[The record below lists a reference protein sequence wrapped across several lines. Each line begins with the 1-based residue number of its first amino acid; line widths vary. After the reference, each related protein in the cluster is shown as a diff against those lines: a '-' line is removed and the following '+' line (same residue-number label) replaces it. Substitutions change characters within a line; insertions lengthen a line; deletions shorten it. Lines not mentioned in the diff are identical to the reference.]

1 MRIVTYC
8 IIPFIYDFGNYRISE
23 MDAGTGGYSDERV
36 KQGITVV
43 MEFLSILILVMDTQ
57 TFTCIKTAQAHTHT
71 QHKHK

>member
-1 MRIVTYC
+1 
-8 IIPFIYDFGNYRISE
+8 
-23 MDAGTGGYSDERV
+23 MDAGTGGYSYERV